1 MGLCGSQ
8 QCAQLCLSHAWPG
21 AAGGAGLCQ
30 CCSRCSRPRLASLSW
45 PVNIY
50 DPFTRFFLPSCER
63 FAAFS
68 CWKEREL
75 LLGAVARKTKGA
87 FLELSSTRSPWLWSL
102 SFLTV
107 PALQQRCVRCC
118 WLQRAPLG
126 SGVLQQSAA
135 HGCSTGA
142 GLVEQLC
149 TGAGVHAQHRALG
162 VSSCL
167 ETPGCL

>member
-87 FLELSSTRSPWLWSL
+87 FLELSSTRVQPLALVALFSHCSCPPAAMCAVLLAAKSTARQWGPAAICSPWPQHWGWFGGAALHRSRSPCPAPSTRRL
-102 SFLTV
+102 IV
-107 PALQQRCVRCC
+107 P
-118 WLQRAPLG
+118 
-126 SGVLQQSAA
+126 
-135 HGCSTGA
+135 
-142 GLVEQLC
+142 
-149 TGAGVHAQHRALG
+149 
-162 VSSCL
+162 
-167 ETPGCL
+167 